1 MGLQGNR
8 AGDGAAGQWHCLY
21 LFLKDGPL
29 AAPSAAVLPADS
41 PCQRRRQQ
49 QEQERKGEQQ
59 RPSTGRGA
67 WDLHASGARAGQ
79 AAGAVS

>member
-8 AGDGAAGQWHCLY
+8 AGDGAAGQRHCLY
-21 LFLKDGPL
+21 LFLKDGPS

-41 PCQRRRQQ
+41 PCQRRQQQ
-49 QEQERKGEQQ
+49 QERRGEQQ
-59 RPSTGRGA
+59 RPSPGRGP
-67 WDLHASGARAGQ
+67 WDLHASGAGAGQ